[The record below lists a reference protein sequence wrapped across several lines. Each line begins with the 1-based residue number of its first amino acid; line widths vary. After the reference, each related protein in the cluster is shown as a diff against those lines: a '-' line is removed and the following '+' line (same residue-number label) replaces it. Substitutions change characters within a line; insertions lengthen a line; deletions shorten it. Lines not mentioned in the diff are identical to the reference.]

1 MTQFFARWASIFVAL
16 FVVST
21 AVQAAPE
28 TFTLDKNHSYVLW
41 SIEHLGFST
50 QTGKWYATGQLVL
63 DKDHPEQSK
72 ADISINV
79 AGVITGLPELDK
91 HLKSKLFFDVDQ
103 YPKATFV
110 SDKVQV
116 LGKDTGDVSGILT
129 LRGISKPVV
138 LHVTFNKSGINPIT
152 NKMTVGFSA
161 TTSIKRSDFGLNA
174 LLPALGDAVDLK
186 IEVEASQDKKES

>member
-1 MTQFFARWASIFVAL
+1 MTQLFARWASIFVAL
-16 FVVST
+16 FIFST

-110 SDKVQV
+110 SDKVHV

-138 LHVTFNKSGINPIT
+138 LHVIFNKSGINSIT

-161 TTSIKRSDFGLNA
+161 TTSLKRSDFGMNA
-174 LLPALGDAVDLK
+174 LLPALGDTVDLK
-186 IEVEASQDKKES
+186 IEIEASQDKKEG

>member
-1 MTQFFARWASIFVAL
+1 MTQLFARWASIFVAL
-16 FVVST
+16 FIFST

-110 SDKVQV
+110 SDKVHV
-116 LGKDTGDVSGILT
+116 LGKDTGDVRGILT

-138 LHVTFNKSGINPIT
+138 LHVIFNKSGINPIT

-161 TTSIKRSDFGLNA
+161 TTSLKRSDFGMNA
-174 LLPALGDAVDLK
+174 LLPALGDTVDLK
-186 IEVEASQDKKES
+186 IEVEASQDKKEG

>member
-1 MTQFFARWASIFVAL
+1 MTQLFARWASILVAL
-16 FVVST
+16 FIFST

-103 YPKATFV
+103 YSKATFV
-110 SDKVQV
+110 SDKVHV

-138 LHVTFNKSGINPIT
+138 LHVIFNKSGINPIT

-161 TTSIKRSDFGLNA
+161 TTSLKRSDFGMNA
-174 LLPALGDAVDLK
+174 LLPALGDTVDLK
-186 IEVEASQDKKES
+186 IEVEASQDKKEG